1 MIYEG
6 DLKRIITE
14 RWGARARTYDISPGH
29 GVHSDQEKQAWMRIL
44 SKALDDR
51 KKQKVLDVGT
61 GTGALALLLAEMDY
75 EVTAIDLSD
84 KMLNKAR
91 EKSEISNLKI
101 EFRLG
106 DAEAPP
112 FESQSFDAVVCRH
125 LLWTLPNPDKAM
137 RSWKDVLKPGGRLV
151 IIDGNF
157 SRNKRTRFQEIWRYM
172 AMPLIFFTEFRDPRM
187 SNKKYLDEHLPMRS
201 RERPAAD
208 IEMLEGLGFKTEVTK
223 VDLPRKYTLLS
234 YIKYGYSHHS
244 KYQFLV
250 KGVKASGLQN

>member
-44 SKALDDR
+44 SKALDDK

-61 GTGALALLLAEMDY
+61 GTGALALLLAEMNH

-84 KMLNKAR
+84 KMLNKAGQ
-91 EKSEISNLKI
+91 KAEISNLEI
-101 EFRLG
+101 DFRLG

-112 FESQSFDAVVCRH
+112 FENQSFDAIVCRH

-137 RSWKDVLKPGGRLV
+137 RSWKDILKPGGRLV

-157 SRNKRTRFQEIWRYM
+157 SRNNRTKFQEIWRYM
-172 AMPLIFFTEFRDPRM
+172 AMPLILFTELRDPRM
-187 SNKKYLDEHLPMRS
+187 PNRDLDEQLPMRS
-201 RERPAAD
+201 RKRPAAD
-208 IEMLEGLGFKTEVTK
+208 IEMLEGLGFTTEVIK

-234 YIKYGYSHHS
+234 YMKYGYSRHS
-244 KYQFLV
+244 KYQFVV
-250 KGVKASGLQN
+250 KGVKASGLQD